1 MANDRNIKFN
11 FQVDVEAKKARQEIE
26 SIVNS
31 LNNIQTLHVKPTV
44 DTSTLEKGK
53 DAAFTL
59 QKALTNAFNVDTGKL
74 NLSKF
79 EAELKKNNITI
90 EQLQKN
96 MKAIGYEGSEAFN
109 KVASEIARAEIP
121 VQRLSKGVQ
130 SVLGTLGNTARWQ
143 LSSSFLHGIMG
154 AVSGAVAYAKELD
167 DSLTAIQ
174 VVTQKSNTEMANFAK
189 SANAAA
195 QALSTTTNRYAQAS
209 LIYFQQGLDAEE
221 VEKRAAITV
230 KMANVTGDTAE
241 TVSQQLTSVWNN
253 FYDGSKSLEYFADGM
268 TALGAAT
275 ATSSSE
281 IAEGLQ
287 KFASIGETVGLS
299 YEYAASALA
308 TITATTRESADT
320 VGNALKSLFARIE
333 GLNLGETADDGTTLN
348 KYSAALAKVGVNIKD
363 ANGNLKDM
371 DQILDE
377 LGERWQTLGR
387 EQQVAL
393 AQTVAGQRQYAQLM
407 TLMNNWD
414 FMKENLQ
421 TVASSSGTLQKQ
433 ADIYA
438 KSWEA
443 ASTRVRASLE
453 EIYGKLVD
461 KDFFVQAADIITSVV
476 DRISDL
482 IDGFGGVYGI
492 LFQIGNFVAQ
502 HFVNKT
508 PQFIQDLTKD
518 IDTLTGKTTQSLIKV
533 QEEYSQLAQ
542 KNINRSFDSS
552 DNKYLESY
560 TNDVQENRLAD
571 ISAMQLQLNQA
582 AKDLTEE
589 EKAQYEWEIKKAEI
603 VYSRMEK
610 EAKALDELTIKAM
623 RYVEDIATDKGYDAE
638 KLQARVEEL
647 VVERENVDQ
656 LEKSY
661 RNMAATVKDNA
672 KAFSAGDVLGGQDI
686 VSDATVQKVRD
697 FFNILKEG
705 GHLSEAQIAEVN
717 EVLGQTVIRSSDLT
731 PTIKVLE
738 QGVKQANQSFNEF
751 AGDLKVDFEV
761 SDDQIDAMIE
771 KYKEADVEIV
781 KFLKIYK
788 DFRAEYQK
796 PIQPGLNTVSTL
808 QAVTSLAGAFSS
820 LAGTINSIT
829 RVMDVF
835 SDEDATAIN
844 KITAAI
850 GLLTSAVFTY
860 GSMTKAFAT
869 IQKSQIVQ
877 HYQNITAIYAES
889 GALGV
894 LKTATVG
901 FGAAAKGVLG
911 FLSAH
916 PLILGATAIIA
927 GITAIAVATDRA
939 AKAFKEE
946 QEALKGNVEEHQKLY
961 EEAHKEIQEN
971 DKLLTSYESL
981 LARYKETHEGK
992 EELMSAANEVAEKFQ
1007 IEGASVLVLKGQY
1020 EELTTAIYN
1029 KRKAS
1034 IDAAKQDLDIS
1045 KAEQGQYIENEINN
1059 GDYKTYRET
1068 ENTKYAWQTAD
1079 GTIINN
1085 EVFDSVEEANKRL
1098 QDLYARRLEIYD
1110 KFGTVTAAEQGKLEQ
1125 ELTEID
1131 NLINEF
1137 SLGSIAAYGDT
1148 AEGYLFNF
1156 SDQINGVDEFNEQAK
1171 EAAQK
1176 VIDIWEEANKE
1187 IEIGISDVEG
1197 SRGNLQIWSEGG
1209 ADNFLDTY
1217 KAIEEF
1223 KTQYVASFE
1232 NATDAINTGLYK
1244 SIDEWLKKNQEMFE
1258 QYQAI
1263 IEQYDDLEL
1272 TPDLDRTEQL
1282 YIAKLPEGEIT
1293 NLQEY
1298 EGLLKE
1304 LYAVLEKAGVAEAD
1318 YDKVLQARFSNYNQY
1333 IDLATKLKAV
1343 DEIINEKNLSD
1354 AEKEWRQQAK
1364 EYIEK
1369 NRAEDLEFFAFIDF
1383 DEVKSEKELD
1393 KVLDHLRAQTE
1404 NEDNITKIQSQIAV
1418 LDENKFKNN
1427 MNHKEL
1433 LGFKES
1439 SGIDWDGEAEA
1450 AGLVWSKF
1458 LQANDK
1464 QRKEMLDQ
1472 YYAYLEGK
1480 EKEYYTEKAQLASE
1494 DTKKARDEWIAA
1506 REARFEK
1513 EKRGPETE
1521 STRDLLKY
1529 EKELEELAKAEN
1541 EARLKYDQAAKESK
1555 EAWTEVGVLNAE
1567 TKDELALLQQELATT
1582 VLKAGDSLTK
1592 AQVDALKAMGVNV
1605 DNFAVTLKDGSAV
1618 VLDKAE
1624 ELGNETGL
1632 AYFRGLKEKGE
1643 EINLSEVLSI
1653 DVANGLL
1660 GEELIGEDEYKQIIQ
1675 ILDATGQLKLTFE
1688 DLAHE
1693 DLLSQALGADKLE
1706 EYKEK
1711 MDTAEASTSQL
1722 IAQIRVGMVPADQLL
1737 STLDQ
1742 ILNDEDTTVIQKVRL
1757 LTEEL
1762 QKGEITAKD
1771 FLDRTKDLFTTQE
1784 QLGYILSSGT
1794 PTDAKSAEGQFSGL
1808 LELFNSGDLTISQSK
1823 AAMDGMTEAIK
1834 VLNEESA
1841 LTSVEM
1847 NQFYDSALKV
1857 AQMDDQDFTLNQNI
1871 AQLQDMLAAGA
1882 IDMDRYREGVQQLVE
1897 SYGEWGMTAEE
1908 VYGRLVDI
1916 EVKLYQQNGTLEDNA
1931 GNLGR
1936 QCASME
1942 NYQTLMKSLI
1952 NNQASEE
1959 AQIKASNAAL
1969 GKLGSQYDS
1978 CKDALKKLTVAMESN
1993 NKELQK
1999 AAESELKLS
2008 VRAEEAASTYSLEAK
2023 QIKTLAKSYQELAKQ
2038 GGSAYQAAADNE
2050 EIAVDLATRYIN
2062 LNKGVKNLQENWEDY
2077 EETLNELVASKDS
2090 VEAMNSVFFDHQ
2102 DALNGIQTAMAQV
2115 LNISDPTSISFQF
2128 LADNADLVRQA
2139 MEGDSAAV
2147 AELQARMAEDFIMNL
2162 EINDEDFYNALNMT
2176 KSEYLNWIN
2185 TLPPGELDADDSLF
2199 LEKLANLML
2208 QSGYTVDQIEDYFA
2222 GCGIDVDFEEL
2233 YDELDNVTDK
2243 AEETAVNSTNT
2254 IADAYNALSQFLPEK
2269 VKQMTDKVAQA
2280 MGIDTEMT
2288 SQTATQEDNSTFYGV
2303 QASTEP
2309 VPYHVEVPRYHFSAS
2324 QDGVSYT
2331 ADVAELDMNY
2341 SNITA
2346 TPVPVPVKETQQKTA
2361 SALRVKTANKTYGGN
2376 ISHVNSTGG
2385 NKRTSTPSSTPRSS
2399 RTSAPREST
2408 PAHVSP
2414 PTVKVHDTKFNE
2426 RKTIDDYQKDKVRK
2440 ETPNKKE
2447 TPEEVHT
2454 SKKKYYNER
2463 YEKDA
2468 TFEEK
2473 EYETKDSSIYKQ
2485 FDDEIEKYH
2494 DVSNALENISHKLDE
2509 IDQRKSRAFGK
2520 AHLDALNDE
2529 KNALQE
2535 QLKLQEQYV
2544 NEMGQRSGE
2553 LRQRLEQRG
2562 YTFDEDGSISN
2573 YVPQTE
2579 QNIINYNLGK
2589 EKAVEQRNKNKE
2601 RWNKAYS
2608 EAYEARNQAY
2618 REITDKYNAAMQKE
2632 TERYNTSVGKADDI
2646 RNAADKAAIA
2656 KYNKGLEQLAVNPKF
2671 NADSAANSEYLAT
2684 MKKAVNT
2691 YNEAVTKAETERENA
2706 LSQAES
2712 NRMRDLTDAYNR
2724 YIEGGNKDAYD
2735 DIVSTIENAYS
2746 NAVSLAENVY
2756 SNSMDKAADQFDK
2769 VKTKADNKLKE
2780 ANEDN
2785 KEAYDLA
2792 VTELGSTLS
2801 KELADNKRIHT
2812 KSIEVAQEVF
2822 DDNTHQIKEDMQDAQ
2837 DLVDAQLE
2845 TATDAAD
2852 KELERADRIV
2862 EIAEEGVENTY
2873 NSTEDI
2879 RQEYE
2884 TLQDEIQNAMLSA
2897 QELRN
2902 KIYDNA
2908 LEVIDYTLDLK
2919 VRISNEVMAA
2929 LEAYLSAL
2937 GDRADKAADRIT
2949 NLASQMGQFAYQ
2961 VGETRT
2967 AIADLLNSTGNI
2979 DQAIIDRLMTGS
2991 EASVDDLNAL
3001 IAGDLFTE
3009 GKIAQLEKYRDSLVS
3024 LINEQRNL
3032 KEQMFSN
3039 IESAFN
3045 EYQDSLD
3052 RQIQRIVHLTK
3063 ITDTYKNI
3071 IGIIGKKTLD
3081 ATGQVSELLARQTFE
3096 SQRRQTETYKTILD
3110 EIDSNLADMKYKQ
3123 SQYDLDSEMYK
3134 DFQEKIDAMEDKRRS
3149 AQENWLSSW
3158 EAEMQSASDYYA
3170 NAIDTITMAFET
3182 SIAGIIGSLDQL
3194 QAEMD
3199 RQKQIADV
3207 YVEDYEKI
3215 YQLNKLNRDIED
3227 AINDSDRVKNKQQL
3241 KKLQDQINQASADG
3255 VKLSQYDLDVLR
3267 KKFELEIARNELEES
3282 KNAKS
3287 QVRMMRD
3294 AEGNYGYVYTAD
3306 ANAVADAEQSYED
3319 KLHELQ
3325 VLNTEYIKQL
3335 EDNYLQLQ
3343 QNVRDQIANLDITQ
3357 FATEEEYLAE
3367 VDRIQSAAL
3376 ELQKRYGQQMDN
3388 AINNNRDLYE
3398 NDWAT
3403 YSRLTGYKISLD
3415 EEYLDKFT
3423 ETQYSVLTGYKSMEE
3438 ASTAFAKSLE
3448 DAVAS
3453 VTLAYE
3459 QTRAMQQTAM
3469 NDGATSMKEFAESAT
3484 NATNEVGKQTQAL
3497 ATEAKDLSEKYRDA
3511 FSEIADKAKD
3521 FADNYTKN
3529 IQPVID
3535 KNLELLNVIS
3545 QIIEKQAGMNDE
3557 TSSST
3562 TGGQVSGT
3570 TSSGMTWTAFQTVG
3584 QAISATS
3591 KGFQNPKYSD
3601 YLPYIAAL
3609 LRIDESNDYG
3619 GWGTADG
3626 NVRKARLEEV
3636 FGEGAADDI
3645 DRYLAKFGADLPTYY
3660 SAMINNGTLGRYSY
3674 ERLKRIVKLDT
3685 GGYTGE
3691 WASNLG
3697 KLAFLHEKEL
3707 VLNKEDTANLLTAV
3721 DMIRNIAQVIDLNA
3735 RSTSQAMSSA
3745 FSAGLVQETNRNFE
3759 QDVHIT
3765 AEFPNATDRDE
3776 IIAAFDNLTNLAYQ
3790 LAGQQ

>member
-1 MANDRNIKFN
+1 MANNRNLKVNLEVTAEI
-11 FQVDVEAKKARQEIE
+11 KKAKQEINQLQE
-26 SIVNS
+26 VLGRIKTDYPITIKSDALKNVGREAEQVQ
-31 LNNIQTLHVKPTV
+31 LA
-44 DTSTLEKGK
+44 LEK
-53 DAAFTL
+53 
-59 QKALTNAFNVDTGKL
+59 AFNVDTGKL
-74 NLSKF
+74 DLSRFSQSLKDSKMSLTDLYNDF
-79 EAELKKNNITI
+79 QRVGKDGTLAIQQLSRQIALAETPVLTLNTK
-90 EQLQKN
+90 
-96 MKAIGYEGSEAFN
+96 MKEF
-109 KVASEIARAEIP
+109 
-121 VQRLSKGVQ
+121 
-130 SVLGTLGNTARWQ
+130 LGTIANTARWQ
-143 LSSSFLHGIMG
+143 LSSSFLHGAIG
-154 AVSGAVAYAKELD
+154 SIQSAINYAKELN
-167 DSLTAIQ
+167 DSLTSIQ
-174 VVTQKSNTEMANFAK
+174 IVTQKSDEEMAKFAE
-189 SANAAA
+189 SANRAAKE
-195 QALSTTTNRYAQAS
+195 LSTTTNRYAQAS

-253 FYDGSKSLEYFADGM
+253 FYDGSKSLESYADGM

-275 ATSSSE
+275 ATSSAE
-281 IAEGLQ
+281 IAQGLQ
-287 KFASIGETVGLS
+287 KFSSIGQTVGLS

-363 ANGNLKDM
+363 ANGSLKDM

-377 LGERWQTLGR
+377 LGERWQNISR

-453 EIYGKLVD
+453 EIYTELVKD
-461 KDFFVQAADIITSVV
+461 DFFIGLSNFATRFINIFADVIK
-476 DRISDL
+476 
-482 IDGFGGVYGI
+482 GMGEFKGI
-492 LFQIGNFVAQ
+492 LLLISSIVLDKYSKEIPNAIQSFTNTISLFTGSAQ
-502 HFVNKT
+502 
-508 PQFIQDLTKD
+508 
-518 IDTLTGKTTQSLIKV
+518 
-533 QEEYSQLAQ
+533 
-542 KNINRSFDSS
+542 
-552 DNKYLESY
+552 
-560 TNDVQENRLAD
+560 
-571 ISAMQLQLNQA
+571 
-582 AKDLTEE
+582 
-589 EKAQYEWEIKKAEI
+589 
-603 VYSRMEK
+603 K
-610 EAKALDELTIKAM
+610 EAKALQEENKSYLDTLNTADGLYDFQIQKIKILGTLKSELLSKEKELSDTEKIHYESQISNLSKSLDLLDEEKQAVVELELEKRKALKEVNQSSKGINTGTSFYGDPNTQTPAVPYDMKKIRDEFIQLAQDVGTANGALDNFNTDWNEFNTNDPKFIEKTVDLFKEYEEKGYLAAGAIEKIQQAQNECGDDTWAFIEKIDQMSESLFKVGDGNIESGTERLNEILEILDHTTGENAEKAKRLAASLREYQEAADKSGRRTEDFNHTLEATTGRMETNVEHSKNLAESWSQAFSKTSAIAMGLTSLGSLIDRVSNPDTSGIDKLISSLSSLPMIMNSIAA
-623 RYVEDIATDKGYDAE
+623 VKDLGTTISGIFGIGSGIATGITGGITAVLALITVVE
-638 KLQARVEEL
+638 KLKKAHQEALDAAAQHAKEVSDEWSNTVKTKEEEYQANRDLITQYKEL
-647 VVERENVDQ
+647 LKNYKETGEGKADLLTVGEQIADAYDSEGSKLDLLSGKYSTFLNTILDVNAARQDQ
-656 LEKSY
+656 LILEQK
-661 RNMAATVKDNA
+661 AALNA
-672 KAFSAGDVLGGQDI
+672 TETAIDKEIASNSAFKTSKNIAGNEESPFAFLFGENPLMDPKHAIEGILAGGEGEISQFNFDHGTNLTLENQKTLREIAEDVLGLSDEERELFEQDVHKFSDSIERNADSI
-686 VSDATVQKVRD
+686 VRA
-697 FFNILKEG
+697 
-705 GHLSEAQIAEVN
+705 
-717 EVLGQTVIRSSDLT
+717 LGDNVGEIQTT
-731 PTIKVLE
+731 VLE
-738 QGVKQANQSFNEF
+738 LSTGQLANDQQLLNQLLEQL
-751 AGDLKVDFEV
+751 AANLEEDAYDF
-761 SDDQIDAMIE
+761 
-771 KYKEADVEIV
+771 
-781 KFLKIYK
+781 
-788 DFRAEYQK
+788 
-796 PIQPGLNTVSTL
+796 
-808 QAVTSLAGAFSS
+808 
-820 LAGTINSIT
+820 
-829 RVMDVF
+829 
-835 SDEDATAIN
+835 DEDLQ
-844 KITAAI
+844 KITFNFDSDNFEES
-850 GLLTSAVFTY
+850 LY
-860 GSMTKAFAT
+860 NT
-869 IQKSQIVQ
+869 IQKIQT
-877 HYQNITAIYAES
+877 IT
-889 GALGV
+889 
-894 LKTATVG
+894 TT
-901 FGAAAKGVLG
+901 
-911 FLSAH
+911 
-916 PLILGATAIIA
+916 LGANE
-927 GITAIAVATDRA
+927 D
-939 AKAFKEE
+939 FS
-946 QEALKGNVEEHQKLY
+946 QSPFY
-961 EEAHKEIQEN
+961 ET
-971 DKLLTSYESL
+971 LSSL
-981 LARYKETHEGK
+981 
-992 EELMSAANEVAEKFQ
+992 FP
-1007 IEGASVLVLKGQY
+1007 
-1020 EELTTAIYN
+1020 
-1029 KRKAS
+1029 
-1034 IDAAKQDLDIS
+1034 
-1045 KAEQGQYIENEINN
+1045 
-1059 GDYKTYRET
+1059 
-1068 ENTKYAWQTAD
+1068 
-1079 GTIINN
+1079 
-1085 EVFDSVEEANKRL
+1085 
-1098 QDLYARRLEIYD
+1098 
-1110 KFGTVTAAEQGKLEQ
+1110 Q
-1125 ELTEID
+1125 EL
-1131 NLINEF
+1131 
-1137 SLGSIAAYGDT
+1137 
-1148 AEGYLFNF
+1148 
-1156 SDQINGVDEFNEQAK
+1156 
-1171 EAAQK
+1171 
-1176 VIDIWEEANKE
+1176 
-1187 IEIGISDVEG
+1187 
-1197 SRGNLQIWSEGG
+1197 
-1209 ADNFLDTY
+1209 
-1217 KAIEEF
+1217 
-1223 KTQYVASFE
+1223 
-1232 NATDAINTGLYK
+1232 
-1244 SIDEWLKKNQEMFE
+1244 
-1258 QYQAI
+1258 
-1263 IEQYDDLEL
+1263 
-1272 TPDLDRTEQL
+1272 
-1282 YIAKLPEGEIT
+1282 
-1293 NLQEY
+1293 
-1298 EGLLKE
+1298 
-1304 LYAVLEKAGVAEAD
+1304 
-1318 YDKVLQARFSNYNQY
+1318 
-1333 IDLATKLKAV
+1333 IDLATQWNEQFSNIQMGKVVSKAQEILRERKEGIASFKDYQDFMDQLIAELSEDDTLKGRTDLKSLIDQALEGTDLV
-1343 DEIINEKNLSD
+1343 DEAYTGNYKILTQLAEKTGIEAQKLEEEVYDNLSD
-1354 AEKEWRQQAK
+1354 TAK
-1364 EYIEK
+1364 E
-1369 NRAEDLEFFAFIDF
+1369 NFGSLDLEVAANIIFKSKNKAIPDRIKDFLNEQAEIIKEEAENDIKSGSIASSLEALENIDLS
-1383 DEVKSEKELD
+1383 KTLS
-1393 KVLDHLRAQTE
+1393 
-1404 NEDNITKIQSQIAV
+1404 
-1418 LDENKFKNN
+1418 FKNL
-1427 MNHKEL
+1427 KKL
-1433 LGFKES
+1433 KD
-1439 SGIDWDGEAEA
+1439 SGIDWG
-1450 AGLVWSKF
+1450 
-1458 LQANDK
+1458 N
-1464 QRKEMLDQ
+1464 
-1472 YYAYLEGK
+1472 
-1480 EKEYYTEKAQLASE
+1480 
-1494 DTKKARDEWIAA
+1494 
-1506 REARFEK
+1506 
-1513 EKRGPETE
+1513 
-1521 STRDLLKY
+1521 
-1529 EKELEELAKAEN
+1529 
-1541 EARLKYDQAAKESK
+1541 
-1555 EAWTEVGVLNAE
+1555 
-1567 TKDELALLQQELATT
+1567 
-1582 VLKAGDSLTK
+1582 
-1592 AQVDALKAMGVNV
+1592 
-1605 DNFAVTLKDGSAV
+1605 
-1618 VLDKAE
+1618 E
-1624 ELGNETGL
+1624 ELGIIPWEEFEVMDSKGQMEYLRFIKASLTEADTEIQKETL
-1632 AYFRGLKEKGE
+1632 RIQNSNKEIYESFNNYLDGIIKKGNLDDE
-1643 EINLSEVLSI
+1643 TKEYLTSLQLNVQETIATYNDSIKALEAEINADTVALENSQKSLILAISLKDLKVGKVFSADEVEAFEKLGINI
-1653 DVANGLL
+1653 DKYVDYLDDGTARVKTSGDELVKTIIDQKVQLYKEQGTAPVPTEVDSLQEANALL
-1660 GEELIGEDEYKQIIQ
+1660 ENDLFNPGQYAAAVRY
-1675 ILDATGQLKLTFE
+1675 LDAMGQLELTFE
-1688 DLAHE
+1688 DLGKNSLENILGTEKYEEYAGKIDLTNITLE
-1693 DLLSQALGADKLE
+1693 ELKEKIAAGAIPAEALSKKIDELLSKDDLSTKEAIELCNQALADGT
-1706 EYKEK
+1706 YN
-1711 MDTAEASTSQL
+1711 AEQYISATK
-1722 IAQIRVGMVPADQLL
+1722 D
-1737 STLDQ
+1737 
-1742 ILNDEDTTVIQKVRL
+1742 L
-1757 LTEEL
+1757 LTE
-1762 QKGEITAKD
+1762 
-1771 FLDRTKDLFTTQE
+1771 QE
-1784 QLGYILSSGT
+1784 QFRNIMAAPITEQNADETFEALSSFM
-1794 PTDAKSAEGQFSGL
+1794 SSGNL
-1808 LELFNSGDLTISQSK
+1808 SLEDSYASLNK
-1823 AAMDGMTEAIK
+1823 MVEAI
-1834 VLNEESA
+1834 NEMGEAGS
-1841 LTSVEM
+1841 LTSPKMEELY
-1847 NQFYDSALKV
+1847 NQALKV
-1857 AQMDDQDFTLNQNI
+1857 VQMDDQDFTLNQNLE
-1871 AQLQDMLAAGA
+1871 QLQYMLANGL
-1882 IDMDRYREGVQQLVE
+1882 IGMDQYREGIQQLVE

-1916 EVKLYQQNGTLEDNA
+1916 QVKLYQQNGTLEDNA

-1978 CKDALKKLTVAMESN
+1978 CKDALKKLTVAMESH

-1999 AAESELKLS
+1999 AVESELKLS
-2008 VRAEEAASTYSLEAK
+2008 VRAEEAASTYNLEAK

-2185 TLPPGELDADDSLF
+2185 TLPPGELDADDTLF

-2208 QSGYTVDQIEDYFA
+2208 QAGYTVDQIEDYFA

-2233 YDELDNVTDK
+2233 YDEF
-2243 AEETAVNSTNT
+2243 ETVEDEAVKSTNVV
-2254 IADAYNALSQFLPEK
+2254 ADAYNALSQFLPEK
-2269 VKQMTDKVAQA
+2269 VKQMTDKVAEA

-2288 SQTATQEDNSTFYGV
+2288 SQTATQEDNSTFYGI

-2331 ADVAELDMNY
+2331 ADVAKLDMNY

-2376 ISHVNSTGG
+2376 ISHTNSTGG
-2385 NKRTSTPSSTPRSS
+2385 NKRTTTPSSTPRSS
-2399 RTSAPREST
+2399 ARTSTPREST

-2426 RKTIDDYQKDKVRK
+2426 RKTIDDYQQDKVRK

-2447 TPEEVHT
+2447 NPEEVHT

-2473 EYETKDSSIYKQ
+2473 EYEAKDSSIYKQ

-2529 KNALQE
+2529 KNALQD
-2535 QLKLQEQYV
+2535 QLKLQEQYID
-2544 NEMGQRSGE
+2544 EMGQRSGE
-2553 LRQRLEQRG
+2553 LRQRLEQKG
-2562 YTFDEDGSISN
+2562 YTFDENGSISN
-2573 YVPQTE
+2573 YVDRTE
-2579 QNIINYNLGK
+2579 QNVIEHNLGM
-2589 EKAVEQRNKNKE
+2589 ERTVEQHNKNVDE
-2601 RWNKAYS
+2601 WNKAYS
-2608 EAYEARNQAY
+2608 EAYAARNEAY
-2618 REITDKYNAAMQKE
+2618 RKAKDKYNAAMQKE
-2632 TERYNTSVGKADDI
+2632 TERYNTAVGKADDI
-2646 RNAADKAAIA
+2646 RNASDRAAIE
-2656 KYNKGLEQLAVNPKF
+2656 KYNKGLEELAVNPKF
-2671 NADSAANSEYLAT
+2671 NADNAANNEYLAT
-2684 MKKAVNT
+2684 MRKAVNT
-2691 YNEAVTKAETERENA
+2691 YNKAVAEAETTRENA

-2724 YIEGGNKDAYD
+2724 YLEGGNKDAYD

-2746 NAVSLAENVY
+2746 NAVSIAENVY
-2756 SNSMDKAADQFDK
+2756 SNSMDKASDVFDK
-2769 VKTKADNKLKE
+2769 TKTKADNKLKE
-2780 ANEDN
+2780 AKDDSS
-2785 KEAYDLA
+2785 EAFDAAVSDLA
-2792 VTELGSTLS
+2792 STLS
-2801 KELADNKRIHT
+2801 AELSESKNIHT
-2812 KSIEVAQEVF
+2812 KSIDVAQEIY
-2822 DDNTHQIKEDMQDAQ
+2822 DDNTHQISEDLQNAE
-2837 DLVDAQLE
+2837 DLADKTLE
-2845 TATDAAD
+2845 VATDAAD
-2852 KELERADRIV
+2852 KTFDH
-2862 EIAEEGVENTY
+2862 AEKMVNVAKEGVENTY
-2873 NSTEDI
+2873 TTAEEM

-2884 TLQDEIQNAMLSA
+2884 TLEDEIQNAMLSA

-2908 LEVIDYTLDLK
+2908 LEVIDYTLNLK
-2919 VRISNEVMAA
+2919 VRISNEVMTA

-2937 GDRADKAADRIT
+2937 GDKADKAADRIT

-2961 VGETRT
+2961 VEETRT

-2979 DQAIIDRLMTGS
+2979 DQSIINRLMSGS
-2991 EASVDDLNAL
+2991 EASVDDLNAI

-3009 GKIAQLEKYRDSLVS
+3009 GKIAQLEEYRDSLVS

-3052 RQIQRIVHLTK
+3052 RQVQKIVSLTK
-3063 ITDTYKNI
+3063 VTETYKNI

-3081 ATGQVSELLARQTFE
+3081 ATGQVSELLARQAFE

-3182 SIAGIIGSLDQL
+3182 SVAGIIGSLDQL
-3194 QAEMD
+3194 QSEMD

-3215 YQLNKLNRDIED
+3215 YQLNKLNRDIEE

-3241 KKLQDQINQASADG
+3241 KKLQDEINKASADG
-3255 VKLSQYDLDVLR
+3255 VKMSQYDLDVLR
-3267 KKFELEIARNELEES
+3267 KKFELEIARSELEEAR
-3282 KNAKS
+3282 NAKS

-3438 ASTAFAKSLE
+3438 ASAAFAKSLE

-3459 QTRAMQQTAM
+3459 ETRVMQQTAM
-3469 NDGATSMKEFAESAT
+3469 NDGATSMEEFAKSAT

-3497 ATEAKDLSEKYRDA
+3497 AKEAKDLSISYRDA
-3511 FSEIADKAKD
+3511 FTEIANKAKD

-3529 IQPVID
+3529 IQPAID
-3535 KNLELLNVIS
+3535 KSLELLDVIS
-3545 QIIEKQAGMNDE
+3545 QIIESQAGLNTE
-3557 TSSST
+3557 TSSSS
-3562 TGGQVSGT
+3562 GGETSGT
-3570 TSSGMTWTAFQTVG
+3570 TSSSSSWTAFQTIG
-3584 QAISATS
+3584 DTIGATS
-3591 KGFQNPKYSD
+3591 EGFQKYSE

-3609 LRIDESNDYG
+3609 LRFDEDTNFG
-3619 GWGTADG
+3619 GWGDVNSRA
-3626 NVRKARLEEV
+3626 ARLEKV

-3645 DRYLAKFGADLPTYY
+3645 NRYLAKYGDELATYR
-3660 SAMINNGTLGRYSY
+3660 SIMNEKGTAERYSY
-3674 ERLKRIVKLDT
+3674 ERLKKIIKLDT